1 MAHGHAMHFPIAA
14 ADQPRARHGR
24 SGMPDPVGRMDAT
37 RPAMVGR
44 SGGHRLRGWDRD
56 GKPRNHSERK
66 KK

>member
-1 MAHGHAMHFPIAA
+1 
-14 ADQPRARHGR
+14 
-24 SGMPDPVGRMDAT
+24 MDAT